1 MNIRMKLLRKKKG
14 ITFDVLAAE
23 TGMTKSYLSKVER
36 ELSKPSISTALK
48 LSKALGVS
56 VEELFSV
63 GLSTDSEYHLERAD
77 NRRQPADGQSALNYV
92 MLTRQAAERNLLA
105 FMLCPDDEFSDS
117 NFKEHSGEEFMFVH
131 KGAVEVDLMDQKIIL
146 NTGDSFSFNGL
157 KPHRIRSHGGR
168 NAELLVIISPASDL
182 LSE

>member
-1 MNIRMKLLRKKKG
+1 MNIRMKLLRKTKG
-14 ITFDVLAAE
+14 ITLDGLAAE

-48 LSKALGVS
+48 LSKALGIS

-63 GLSTDSEYHLERAD
+63 GLSSDKEYHLERAE
-77 NRRQPADGQSALNYV
+77 NRVQPSNGPGEVNYV

-105 FMLCPDDEFSDS
+105 FMLCPDDEFSDN

-131 KGAVEVDLMDQKIIL
+131 KGAVEVDLMDHKITL

-157 KPHRIRSHGGR
+157 KPHRIRSLGDT
-168 NAELLVIISPASDL
+168 NAELLVIISPASDML
-182 LSE
+182 PE